1 MCKVWN
7 IVVVWIDEFNIR
19 RITVSKIILLR
30 AKSRD
35 PLGLKTTDDASDLVT
50 HHNQKDHEL
59 ICMNLFD
66 LLHPRH
72 CSVLSCVSVMF
83 VDYLMLQHK
92 LLKCNPVPMLNILQ
106 DLNHLMKN
114 FA

>member
-1 MCKVWN
+1 M
-7 IVVVWIDEFNIR
+7 
-19 RITVSKIILLR
+19 
-30 AKSRD
+30 
-35 PLGLKTTDDASDLVT
+35 GLKTTDDASDLVT

-66 LLHPRH
+66 LLHLCH
-72 CSVLSCVSVMF
+72 STVLSCVSVMS

-106 DLNHLMKN
+106 ELDYL
-114 FA
+114 FTED